1 MLRKVRLILAVLF
14 FMCVTVLFL
23 DFTGTAHTYLSWI
36 AKIQF
41 IPAVLSLNAIVVISL
56 LLLTFIFG
64 RLYCSVICPMGI
76 FQDIISWVAGKT
88 KRNRFTYSPAKNIL
102 RYVILVIYAVT
113 VILGIGIVIA
123 ILDPYAAFGRIV
135 NTTLQP
141 LYELCNNG
149 LAIIA
154 ERMNSYAFYKVDVW
168 VRSISALAT
177 AITTLI
183 VIAILAWRNGRTY
196 CNTICPVGTLLG
208 FVSKYSLLKPTIDT
222 TKCNGCTL
230 CQRNCKAS
238 CINAKEHK
246 IDYSRCV
253 TCGDCIEKC
262 NRGAITY
269 SFRKS
274 EKPADARQDNVDT
287 SKRAFMATAAAMAT
301 ASTIKAQDKVL
312 DGGLAVILDK
322 EIPERQTRIVPAGS
336 LSLNNFLSKCVG
348 CQLCVSACPNNVLR
362 PNMLQPEMSYENGYC
377 RPECTKCSEVCPAGA
392 ITLINKTEKSSIQIG
407 HAVWRKKNC
416 VVFTDNVECGNCARH
431 CPSGAISMVHT
442 DKDDPKSPTFPV
454 VNPERCIG
462 CGACENLCPARP
474 FTAIYVEG
482 HEVHKFI

>member
-1 MLRKVRLILAVLF
+1 MLRKVRSILAVFF

-102 RYVILVIYAVT
+102 RYVILAIYAVT

-123 ILDPYAAFGRIV
+123 ILDPYAAYGRIV
-135 NTTLQP
+135 NTILQP

-196 CNTICPVGTLLG
+196 CNTICPIGTLLG
-208 FVSKYSLLKPTIDT
+208 FVSKYSLLKPAIDT

-274 EKPADARQDNVDT
+274 EKPAEARQDNVDT

-377 RPECTKCSEVCPAGA
+377 RPECTKCSEVCPSGA

-462 CGACENLCPARP
+462 CGACDNLCPARP